1 MRNLIATLKV
11 GDIIIIILLLLIS
24 FTPLAIFTWQQAQ
37 VDGEKLIAVISLENE
52 VTHQINLSEH
62 EGHEVFDIVT
72 NDQEINTIEVSDERI
87 QIKSATCNDQ
97 VCVRTGFINRA
108 GQTIICLPHQLVI
121 EIQNVG
127 DEHIVDDHVDII
139 SS

>member
-1 MRNLIATLKV
+1 MKNLITALKI
-11 GDIIIIILLLLIS
+11 GDIIIIILLLMISLI
-24 FTPLAIFTWQQAQ
+24 PLAVFTWQQAQ
-37 VDGEKLIAVISLENE
+37 IDGEKLIAVISVENE
-52 VTHQINLSEH
+52 VIDEIDLSGH
-62 EGHEVFDIVT
+62 EGHEQFDVT
-72 NDQEINTIEVSDERI
+72 THNHEINTVELSDGRI

-127 DEHIVDDHVDII
+127 DDSLESDQVDII